1 MTNALHD
8 TLARSEQ
15 MAALVRKKV
24 SERPYTDKAERMLIL
39 EMHEQ
44 LERCEA
50 MLGKWLKEGT
60 RYSKNA
66 TMEILVSDTEKLL
79 DG

>member
-1 MTNALHD
+1 MTAIRD

-15 MAALVRKKV
+15 MAESVRKKA

-39 EMHEQ
+39 EMHDALKDANVLLAKWMNE
-44 LERCEA
+44 
-50 MLGKWLKEGT
+50 GK
-60 RYSKNA
+60 RHSNNA
-66 TMEILVSDTEKLL
+66 TMDVLVKDTEKLL